1 MKRYSN
7 RSNFSTLSEIN
18 VTPLLDLAFV
28 LLIIFMITTPLLENS
43 MNLVI
48 PSSSAANAPISK
60 AQVQTISIDRDE
72 TIRINN
78 EIVEADSLAARL
90 LELKRANPDVA
101 IVIRPD
107 RELPVQKLV
116 TLMDSLQRAHIT
128 KVGIATNLMLQGKH
142 ADGAEIAGLDELL
155 TELERNPRREL
166 ILDTTGS
173 VIYTGNNVLMRLR
186 RQMTIVYLAAS
197 AQEQELLIERY
208 LNDPKPVLWRG
219 AFQPKNG
226 ETPHETVARCYPK
239 LVAARRQSYEA
250 LAHCTLPV
258 ADLHALSEC
267 SEDPSGS
274 AKAFLEMIRAQ
285 LEKKSGRASAL

>member
-1 MKRYSN
+1 MKHYSN

-60 AQVQTISIDRDE
+60 ALVQTISIDRDE

-78 EIVEADSLAARL
+78 ETVDADSLAARL

-116 TLMDSLQRAHIT
+116 TLMDSLQRAQIT
-128 KVGIATNLMLQGKH
+128 KVGIATK
-142 ADGAEIAGLDELL
+142 AE
-155 TELERNPRREL
+155 
-166 ILDTTGS
+166 S
-173 VIYTGNNVLMRLR
+173 
-186 RQMTIVYLAAS
+186 
-197 AQEQELLIERY
+197 
-208 LNDPKPVLWRG
+208 K
-219 AFQPKNG
+219 
-226 ETPHETVARCYPK
+226 
-239 LVAARRQSYEA
+239 
-250 LAHCTLPV
+250 
-258 ADLHALSEC
+258 
-267 SEDPSGS
+267 
-274 AKAFLEMIRAQ
+274 
-285 LEKKSGRASAL
+285 

>member
-72 TIRINN
+72 TIRLNN

-90 LELKRANPDVA
+90 LELKTANPDVA

-116 TLMDSLQRAHIT
+116 TLMDSLQRAQIT
-128 KVGIATNLMLQGKH
+128 KVGIATK
-142 ADGAEIAGLDELL
+142 AE
-155 TELERNPRREL
+155 
-166 ILDTTGS
+166 S
-173 VIYTGNNVLMRLR
+173 
-186 RQMTIVYLAAS
+186 
-197 AQEQELLIERY
+197 
-208 LNDPKPVLWRG
+208 K
-219 AFQPKNG
+219 
-226 ETPHETVARCYPK
+226 
-239 LVAARRQSYEA
+239 
-250 LAHCTLPV
+250 
-258 ADLHALSEC
+258 
-267 SEDPSGS
+267 
-274 AKAFLEMIRAQ
+274 
-285 LEKKSGRASAL
+285 